1 LKSVQLLAAG
11 AKVVATVRSINSSPE
26 LQALHAQYSD
36 RLTVVTMDVGD
47 FASIKV
53 R

>member
-1 LKSVQLLAAG
+1 M
-11 AKVVATVRSINSSPE
+11 ATVRSIKSSPG
-26 LQALHAQYSD
+26 LQALQAQYGD